1 MRQYS
6 RPMNMRRT
14 LLSPLVVMVLAGIPQ
29 KVAGQDFVTTAMSGL
44 PAQTLRVEYSSP
56 SKLRAVPNYQSLRG
70 RFLGPRLQQL
80 GSALDQIGISE
91 DDIENLMIGWEPGN
105 KEMDLYGYASGH
117 FHKAQVAN
125 RAAAQSFTPT
135 PISGQQAYCLSAGVT
150 GTCFVILEDSL
161 GAFGSLS
168 SLTALLEAHAGQ
180 APNLNSDQRFTS
192 LIGDVNKDASIWGI
206 ALGGAVGDWFGA
218 WLSSQNN
225 LKLDWGRVFQKVDS
239 LTYSIDAADRVN
251 MDIKLNCAT
260 LADAATLRQV
270 LEGVKMAQQ
279 FAWQAQNP
287 GHANPYATM
296 NVDAHNTQIGLK
308 ITMDYSALTLA
319 SGVGAPQN

>member
-1 MRQYS
+1 
-6 RPMNMRRT
+6 MNIRRT
-14 LLSPLVVMVLAGIPQ
+14 LLSLLVVMLLAGIPQ

-44 PAQTLRVEYSSP
+44 PTQTLRVEYSSP

-70 RFLGPRLQQL
+70 KFLGPRLQQL
-80 GSALDQIGISE
+80 ESALDQIGISE
-91 DDIENLMIGWEPGN
+91 EDIHDLMIGWEPGD
-105 KEMDLYGYASGH
+105 MALYGYASGH

-135 PISGQQAYCLSAGVT
+135 PISGQQAYCFSAGVT
-150 GTCFVILEDSL
+150 GTCVVILEDSL
-161 GAFGSLS
+161 GAFGPLS
-168 SLTALLEAHAGQ
+168 SLTTLLEAHAGQ

-192 LIGDVNKDASIWGI
+192 LIGDVDKHASIWGI

-225 LKLDWGRVFQKVDS
+225 LKLDWGQVFQKVNS
-239 LTYSIDAADRVN
+239 LTYSIDAADKVS

-260 LADAATLRQV
+260 PTDAATLRQV
-270 LEGVKMAQQ
+270 LDGVKMAQQ
-279 FAWQAQNP
+279 LAWQIQNP
-287 GHANPYATM
+287 GHANPYTAM
-296 NVDAHNTQIGLK
+296 NVDAHDTQIGLK

-319 SGVGAPQN
+319 SGVGVPQN